1 MHVLP
6 VKVVD
11 SDPLSPLGPLIGSP
25 QSPAWDRDP
34 PVAGSLIRSVAM
46 VLMRDF
52 PDHATFREKGAKL
65 ACADKLGVFLY

>member
-34 PVAGSLIRSVAM
+34 PVAGSLIRGVAM
-46 VLMRDF
+46 VLIGQVNV
-52 PDHATFREKGAKL
+52 TFEGNQKYYGSTFKRL
-65 ACADKLGVFLY
+65 Q